1 MLSLTSCKAT
11 EYLNGKHES
20 TKEKYIEQSRKNV
33 SEYLKDKYPDE
44 TFEIDDVFIR
54 KSSNHGILESV
65 IPSGYS
71 EHVSV
76 KIIDK
81 NGTRFEV
88 KTDASKTGNSGELSC
103 SDNVQKDLIIKAVT
117 NALNS
122 MTKLNQEKVMECR
135 VSFSD
140 YYFHEKFEGN
150 VNSFLNY
157 IKDEKEKKEVYG
169 SFIYYDSLIDFAH
182 FTNEEN
188 RTLYLMDKVL
198 FVAMKEKKEIPTNI
212 LASIRG
218 DSAIRALYPYA
229 LNIYD
234 VHEYKFGIAKVYKN
248 YISENDDMKYT
259 YPFAFYD
266 KVDAYSE
273 EVYGI
278 HSWSKA
284 IKSHFGYEDIKIDNY
299 EVMTRLYIAKEGYIH
314 FIPCE
319 KLNIDPNDNSYT
331 YFLLVNSNG
340 NYRAYIAKELKHGK
354 TMFIDGHLYVGDLEE
369 NDEWCIVRVSN
380 EYKRK

>member
-11 EYLNGKHES
+11 EYLNEKHES

-103 SDNVQKDLIIKAVT
+103 SDNVQKDLIIKEVSK
-117 NALNS
+117 ALNS
-122 MTKLNQEKVMECR
+122 MAKLNQEKIMECS

-150 VNSFLNY
+150 VNSFLNNL
-157 IKDEKEKKEVYG
+157 
-169 SFIYYDSLIDFAH
+169 S
-182 FTNEEN
+182 T
-188 RTLYLMDKVL
+188 
-198 FVAMKEKKEIPTNI
+198 
-212 LASIRG
+212 
-218 DSAIRALYPYA
+218 
-229 LNIYD
+229 
-234 VHEYKFGIAKVYKN
+234 
-248 YISENDDMKYT
+248 
-259 YPFAFYD
+259 AF
-266 KVDAYSE
+266 S
-273 EVYGI
+273 
-278 HSWSKA
+278 
-284 IKSHFGYEDIKIDNY
+284 
-299 EVMTRLYIAKEGYIH
+299 
-314 FIPCE
+314 
-319 KLNIDPNDNSYT
+319 
-331 YFLLVNSNG
+331 
-340 NYRAYIAKELKHGK
+340 
-354 TMFIDGHLYVGDLEE
+354 
-369 NDEWCIVRVSN
+369 
-380 EYKRK
+380 